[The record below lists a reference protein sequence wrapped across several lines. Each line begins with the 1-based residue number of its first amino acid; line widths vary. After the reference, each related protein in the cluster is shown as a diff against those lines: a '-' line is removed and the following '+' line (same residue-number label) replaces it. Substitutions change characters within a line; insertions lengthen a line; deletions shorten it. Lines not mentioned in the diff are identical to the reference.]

1 MPGHQGPVPRS
12 VYETLEVKLC
22 DIFSPAVPWRVPCHM
37 RLGSHRRPLLRFK
50 GFSFGTCRR
59 PSGPSFLGAATVTLL
74 ASYGGSGLF
83 DAWGVLAFG
92 SLGKG
97 GVRLL
102 STSMSSDGSRAM
114 ALRSSSDGCLMPA
127 FMAAPCS
134 SALSPGCQSRC
145 CVVCR
150 SMNRA
155 TSPALA
161 FAS

>member
-92 SLGKG
+92 SLHAVQPDSKLGCEIILLCPEGG
-97 GVRLL
+97 GVESWLMLRVPVP
-102 STSMSSDGSRAM
+102 TKADCDWDKRRAI
-114 ALRSSSDGCLMPA
+114 G
-127 FMAAPCS
+127 
-134 SALSPGCQSRC
+134 LSPRAEGKTSR
-145 CVVCR
+145 
-150 SMNRA
+150 NA
-155 TSPALA
+155 A
-161 FAS
+161 